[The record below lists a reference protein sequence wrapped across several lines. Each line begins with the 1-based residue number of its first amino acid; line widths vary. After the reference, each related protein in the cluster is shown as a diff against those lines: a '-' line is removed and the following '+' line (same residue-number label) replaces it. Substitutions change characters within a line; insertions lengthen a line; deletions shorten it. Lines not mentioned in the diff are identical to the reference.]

1 MNQWNI
7 SSLRDLLIP
16 LKPATRERKQLSK
29 WPGKAVCSA
38 VSSRVR
44 RSFRENFSSE
54 GRKENICH
62 VWYFLPRKADFSPC
76 PVNVWIGLNQIN
88 QIANEIG
95 LLAHVISKLKM
106 AKIFKFW
113 FKMADEDRQRDK
125 MALTALLVALLVRKI
140 RRRRSRRRKT
150 WAAENEFWEVSN
162 KGHTQIFYV
171 KTTMHSYNSIDWI
184 KSRLK

>member
-16 LKPATRERKQLSK
+16 LKPAARERKQLSK

-44 RSFRENFSSE
+44 QSFRENFSSE

-106 AKIFKFW
+106 AGLLCWVKSCWRNHICVLFGYEGGNHGKDYFK
-113 FKMADEDRQRDK
+113 
-125 MALTALLVALLVRKI
+125 
-140 RRRRSRRRKT
+140 
-150 WAAENEFWEVSN
+150 
-162 KGHTQIFYV
+162 
-171 KTTMHSYNSIDWI
+171 
-184 KSRLK
+184 RLFIQSMELYECIVVFT